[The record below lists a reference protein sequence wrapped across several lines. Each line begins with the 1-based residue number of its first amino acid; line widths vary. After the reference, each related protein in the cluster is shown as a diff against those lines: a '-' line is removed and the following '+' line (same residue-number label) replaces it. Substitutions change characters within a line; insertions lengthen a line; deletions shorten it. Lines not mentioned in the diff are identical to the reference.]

1 MQIRLTVL
9 GPRSGRACDVLVTAP
24 ADTALGTVAGALAA
38 SVGSGQP
45 VRSSGSAVALYA
57 GAERL
62 DPQTARLGVPPLVDG
77 AVLSVHTAAEPE
89 HDDPDAAARLQ
100 VIGGP
105 DAGGV
110 HLLHGGQVRIGRS
123 VEADVPIDDPDV
135 SRLHCVVTVDPGG
148 QITVADLGSTNGTRV
163 NGRPVGDRPIPLPPG
178 ALLRIGESTLRL
190 ESAAAPD
197 GGPAAPPLPS
207 GLVVVPDNE
216 GHLQV
221 VLPSPTGYGTGTY
234 ARVPAPRGPGLPPG
248 QAQPGT
254 GSGSAQPG
262 RASYGAAAQVAAD
275 EPGARE
281 GELTAR
287 RPAAAPHDGSGT
299 GQPPVPA
306 EDFTGTPGSGPTGA
320 DRTPTRGD
328 DGGAAASTATASNRT
343 GPGRPDAGQEA
354 SPSRATGPS
363 ADPERPRAGT
373 GASPARAAVTGPDAR
388 TTHATGTSPSPG
400 PRPTTAPAATPDTAH
415 PGNASAA
422 PDNTRTGTD
431 ANPAPAPGPATPH
444 APGSIPGTGN
454 SPAGTPTGPAATAE
468 TAPAA
473 PGTATNTARPHP
485 DTPPSPEPGTS
496 TTAPNAPHTS
506 APTAPAANPAAGAP
520 ASRTATRDRLAAVA
534 RDAVTMAGRG
544 GVFGEAAGARS
555 GLSGAIG
562 ALARRLATG
571 RGAGRGERGRS
582 GHDRLTAEAAA
593 LRERAP
599 DPATVLV
606 TALGPGPRLWERG
619 CGHPDALTV
628 RLGSTDLPTADGL
641 LPSVPVTVGLHGAGS
656 LGILGPRPRLSGL
669 ARSVV
674 AQLCA
679 LHSPATLELVLISA
693 DRSRGADQRAD
704 EWSWLNWLPHL
715 RPAHGQDCR
724 LLLAFDREQAAA
736 RTAELARRLD
746 DGPLGTGWPSADP
759 EAVAAV
765 AAGRSGPYTV
775 VVVDGDPGSA
785 ALRESVARL
794 AHAGPA
800 AGIHLVC
807 LAESADRL
815 AAQCGVL
822 ARLEGDVATTLAL
835 APEGP
840 AHTVVDAV
848 SGAWAERFGRA
859 LAPLREADGTG
870 RRARSALPDTARL
883 LDQLDLALATPSKI
897 SARWTDEP
905 TAPRATLGAGPEGA
919 VAVDLAA
926 EGPHLL
932 VGGAPGAGKTEL
944 LRSAAAALAA
954 AARPD
959 QLALVLVDGSPERGE
974 GLRVCTDLPHVST
987 YLAASDPAR
996 MREFAQALTA
1006 ELKRR
1011 EELLGGESFESWH
1024 AQRRLAGQLG
1034 IPRTGP
1040 GTAEPSADR
1049 PSAEGTV
1056 KLRSRATAALPRL
1069 VVIVDDFDALTA
1081 PALGSPGRPAAGSV
1095 VRAVEALA
1103 RAGARLGVHL
1113 IASTGRPE
1121 RTAGTEADDR
1131 SRLRIALRTEDPE
1144 SAALLVHV
1152 EEPAGLAEQ
1161 LPGRGYL
1168 RRPDG
1173 AVTPFQAGRVS
1184 GRIPRTATL
1193 RPTVVPV
1200 EWDRMGDPPT
1210 RRPVR
1215 ELGNGPTDL
1224 ALLASALQR
1233 AAESVGADSP
1243 VPLV

>member
-100 VIGGP
+100 VVGGP

-163 NGRPVGDRPIPLPPG
+163 DGRPVGDRPIPLPPG

-197 GGPAAPPLPS
+197 GGGPAAPPPPPPALAV
-207 GLVVVPDNE
+207 LPDNE

-221 VLPSPTGYGTGTY
+221 VLPSPTDYGTGSY

-248 QAQPGT
+248 QTAPHGT
-254 GSGSAQPG
+254 GSGSSPAQPG
-262 RASYGAAAQVAAD
+262 RAASSDGTAAQAPGG
-275 EPGARE
+275 EPGARD
-281 GELTAR
+281 GELTSGH
-287 RPAAAPHDGSGT
+287 AAEAPHGGT
-299 GQPPVPA
+299 GNGQPPAPA
-306 EDFTGTPGSGPTGA
+306 GDFTGVPGPI
-320 DRTPTRGD
+320 
-328 DGGAAASTATASNRT
+328 GAAARGSDAPAGNAAM
-343 GPGRPDAGQEA
+343 GPGRHDTGSEAGPGRRTE
-354 SPSRATGPS
+354 PS
-363 ADPERPRAGT
+363 AGPERAGT
-373 GASPARAAVTGPDAR
+373 AAHQTRGAASPDAP
-388 TTHATGTSPSPG
+388 TTHTTGTSPG
-400 PRPTTAPAATPDTAH
+400 PRPTTAPDAAPDTAH
-415 PGNASAA
+415 ARHANPGAG
-422 PDNTRTGTD
+422 PDNTRAGTG
-431 ANPAPAPGPATPH
+431 AHPASAAEATAPH
-444 APGSIPGTGN
+444 APGSTPGRT
-454 SPAGTPTGPAATAE
+454 TGPDGTAQSVQ
-468 TAPAA
+468 PG
-473 PGTATNTARPHP
+473 PGTAANAARAHA
-485 DTPPSPEPGTS
+485 DTPLGTGASPQRP
-496 TTAPNAPHTS
+496 TAADV
-506 APTAPAANPAAGAP
+506 PTAPGAAPAAGAP

-544 GVFGEAAGARS
+544 GVFGETPGARG

-562 ALARRLATG
+562 ALARRLASG
-571 RGAGRGERGRS
+571 RGAGRGDRGRS

-599 DPATVLV
+599 DPAAVLV

-619 CGHPDALTV
+619 CGHPDALAV
-628 RLGSTDLPTADGL
+628 RLGSTDLPTDDGL
-641 LPSVPVTVGLHGAGS
+641 LPSVPVTVGLRGAGS
-656 LGILGPRPRLSGL
+656 LGIIGPRPRLSGL

-693 DRSRGADQRAD
+693 DRSRGMDQRAD

-724 LLLAFDREQAAA
+724 LLLAFDREQAEA

-746 DGPLGTGWPSADP
+746 DGPLGAGWPSAEP

-785 ALRESVARL
+785 TLRESVARL

-815 AAQCGVL
+815 AARCGAL

-840 AHTVVDAV
+840 ARAVVDAV

-859 LAPLREADGTG
+859 LAPLREADAVG
-870 RRARSALPDTARL
+870 RRGRSALPDTARL

-905 TAPRATLGAGPEGA
+905 TAPRATLGAGPEGT

-944 LRSAAAALAA
+944 LRSVAAALAA

-959 QLALVLVDGSPERGE
+959 ELTLVLVDGSPERGE

-987 YLAASDPAR
+987 YLAASDPSR
-996 MREFAQALTA
+996 MREFAQALAA

-1024 AQRRLAGQLG
+1024 AQRRLAEQLG

-1040 GTAEPSADR
+1040 GTAR
-1049 PSAEGTV
+1049 PSAEQPSAEGAV
-1056 KLRSRATAALPRL
+1056 KLRSREAAALPRL

-1113 IASTGRPE
+1113 VVSTGRPE

-1200 EWDRMGDPPT
+1200 EWERMGDPPT

-1243 VPLV
+1243 EALV